1 MALEGIRLAIAN
13 ISDGVT
19 RDALNQIASHLERYN
34 SHTHVCADAGSAS
47 SCPTT
52 LSPGK
57 AVPDGAESAF
67 PV

>member
-13 ISDGVT
+13 IPDGVT
-19 RDALNQIASHLERYN
+19 RDALNQIASHLEGYN
-34 SHTHVCADAGSAS
+34 SHTHVCAETGAVS

-57 AVPDGAESAF
+57 SVPEGSESAF